1 MSSLKM
7 QNRNKDILSAELEKA
22 TGTACT
28 WTQDPYGNAMGW
40 LHLTG
45 PDKLLPAVKLLAEQ
59 KARLATITAYAEER
73 GDQDKKRGIAYHFV
87 LCSILFTVSIPIYN
101 PESFEKL
108 PVPSITP
115 WFRNA
120 DWNEREFKEMFNID
134 IIDHPNP
141 KRLFLD
147 ERLDAGIMTRLIPF
161 STMLHGA
168 GSRDLWEKV
177 MEEKAGHKPSFSPAD
192 GKDQKNEKIEEPQ
205 FTPVEQPAANCGEAD
220 KD

>member
-1 MSSLKM
+1 MSRLET
-7 QNRNKDILSAELEKA
+7 QNKNKDILSAELETA
-22 TGTACT
+22 SGTACT

-40 LHLTG
+40 LHLSG
-45 PDKLLPAVKLLAEQ
+45 PDKLLPAVKLLAEH
-59 KARLATITAYAEER
+59 KVRLATITAYAEER
-73 GDQDKKRGIAYHFV
+73 GDQDKKRGIAYHFA
-87 LCSILFTVSIPIYN
+87 LGSILFTVSIPIYD

-108 PVPSITP
+108 QVPSITP

-120 DWNEREFKEMFNID
+120 DWNEREFKEMFNIE

-168 GSRDLWEKV
+168 ASRDLWEKV
-177 MEEKAGHKPSFSPAD
+177 MEEKAGHKPSLNPAD
-192 GKDQKNEKIEEPQ
+192 EKVEEPE
-205 FTPVEQPAANCGEAD
+205 FTPVELPQTGCGEAG